1 MPRLTPS
8 LSRRT
13 TRAHGFTLVELL
25 LVLAI
30 IGILS
35 AIAIPAY
42 MGQRRR
48 ARVIGD
54 AQANT
59 RVLAMQLEAQ
69 RAESGLYAT
78 SGTTVTWTNGVPSN
92 STFLP
97 NFSVKNATQMNYSL
111 TVTNGGVGYTIT
123 VTDPAYSSATVLTAD
138 QTGAITLNPG
148 YNK

>member
-1 MPRLTPS
+1 MSRWMHRPPS
-8 LSRRT
+8 RSERSK
-13 TRAHGFTLVELL
+13 GFTLVELL

-59 RVLAMQLEAQ
+59 RALAMALESQ
-69 RAESGLYAT
+69 RAENGLYGA
-78 SGTTVTWTNGVPSN
+78 SGTTVTWINGTPSN

-97 NFSVKNATQMNYSL
+97 SFSVKNATQMNYSL
-111 TVTNGGVGYTIT
+111 TITNGGVGYAVT

-138 QTGAITLNPG
+138 QTGAIILDPT